1 MKKVF
6 NVIFLVFIFIAS
18 FTLFF
23 PKEKLYYYAQEKLLA
38 HNIMIESKNITSQP
52 FSLDV
57 QKSYV
62 LLSGS
67 RVASIKHFNI
77 SLFGM
82 NVEDVQ
88 GIGAFKSAVP
98 SLKQI
103 NLLFK
108 PGVFAKIDG
117 DFGEIIGTIN
127 ISKKK
132 IILKANIQQAV
143 KNKYSMIFSKFKKKG
158 DIYVYEITL

>member
-1 MKKVF
+1 MKKIF

-18 FTLFF
+18 FIIFF
-23 PKEKLYYYAQEKLLA
+23 PKEKLYYYAQEKLLVY
-38 HNIMIESKNITSQP
+38 NIMIESKSIKSQP

-57 QKSYV
+57 QQSYI

-82 NVEDVQ
+82 NFEGVE
-88 GIGAFKSAVP
+88 GIGAFKSTVP
-98 SLKQI
+98 ASKQI
-103 NLLFK
+103 NIFYK
-108 PGVFAKIDG
+108 PGTFAKVNG
-117 DFGEIIGTIN
+117 DFGEIIGTLDIGE
-127 ISKKK
+127 KK
-132 IILKANIQQAV
+132 IIFEAKIQQAV
-143 KNKYSMIFSKFKKKG
+143 KNKYSMLFAKFKKVG